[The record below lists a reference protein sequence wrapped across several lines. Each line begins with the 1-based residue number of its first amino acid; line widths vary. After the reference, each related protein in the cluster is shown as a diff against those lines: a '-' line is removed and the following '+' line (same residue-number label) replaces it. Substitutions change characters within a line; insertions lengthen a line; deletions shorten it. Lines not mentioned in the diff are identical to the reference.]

1 MSRPVILIT
10 GGSRGIGAACAEQ
23 AARSGYDICFSY
35 VSNPG
40 AADLVKASC
49 ESHGAKVVTAK
60 ADVSSE
66 DDVLAMF
73 DTCEKELGVPVAL
86 VNNVGVLG
94 QQGKLVDFTA
104 ERIAWVVDVNVT
116 GALLCMREAARRMST
131 DRGGAGGSI
140 VNVSSKASTLGSPFE
155 YVDYAATK
163 GAVDSA
169 TIGLA
174 KELGPVGVRVN
185 CVRPGP
191 IHTDIHAS
199 GGEPNR
205 IDRVAPAIPMGR
217 GGEPAEVANMILWL
231 SSDEASYVS
240 GALIDVAGGR

>member
-23 AARSGYDICFSY
+23 AAKDGYDICFSY

-49 ESHGAKVVTAK
+49 ESHGAKVVTVK

-73 DTCEKELGVPVAL
+73 DTCENELGVPVAL

-131 DRGGAGGSI
+131 DRGGVGGSI

-199 GGEPNR
+199 GGEPDR
-205 IDRVAPAIPMGR
+205 IERVAAAIPMGR

-231 SSDEASYVS
+231 SSGEASYVS